1 MSEKKEN
8 GEKENELSEKQIGKN
23 SDEEGYKIA
32 KLIRLGNRELERQ
45 LNVKKIS
52 NNR

>member
-1 MSEKKEN
+1 MSENSEKTKE
-8 GEKENELSEKQIGKN
+8 LTDKQIGKN
-23 SDEEGYKIA
+23 ADEEGYKIA